1 MTEKAVLQTPH
12 VETVILGISVTIER
26 DYIQRGVFPAL
37 RNQNAVSWSGS
48 TGFHHLTIDEAE
60 ALLEDAR
67 ACRES
72 AVNGGTTNAYS
83 SHVRA
88 LENTIKEART
98 RKATLEA
105 KEPVCERK
113 SEYSEHWH
121 GTKEQLLAIGI
132 CLDGPWPGEPG
143 GKLRWAKTT
152 DKRGYPASLSRYSAT
167 WGTYRVR
174 IEIPQEERR
183 GKEDEEQRAKK
194 RDEAQRSLDHMPYSA
209 DSFRRDIAKSVRRL
223 LQIGVEPLPTKWHGY
238 AFDDESLTAI
248 LVSGDAVV
256 ESIMA
261 AKVNFDAKR
270 HQEIALGYKKAIA
283 EADNA
288 FQDKLSLLTK
298 PNAKILEGASS

>member
-12 VETVILGISVTIER
+12 VETVILGLSMTIER

-37 RNQNAVSWSGS
+37 RNQNAVTWSGS

-67 ACRES
+67 ARLES
-72 AVNGGTTNAYS
+72 AFKWLKNAYS

-88 LENTIKEART
+88 LGGAIKEAKT
-98 RKATLEA
+98 RRGKLET
-105 KEPVCERK
+105 KEPFCEYK
-113 SEYSEHWH
+113 DENCEFWH

-143 GKLRWAKTT
+143 GKLSWAKAT
-152 DKRGYPASLSRYSAT
+152 DKRGYPLRLSRYSTT
-167 WGTYRVR
+167 WGTTYRVR
-174 IEIPQEERR
+174 IEIPQQDRR
-183 GKEDEEQRAKK
+183 GKEVEEQRAIK
-194 RDEAQRSLDHMPYSA
+194 RYEAQIRLRDMPSSA
-209 DSFRRDIAKSVRRL
+209 DGFRRDLVKSIRHMLQCFIPAKPS
-223 LQIGVEPLPTKWHGY
+223 EWHGY
-238 AFDDESLTAI
+238 ALDDESVTAI

-256 ESIMA
+256 EAIMA

-298 PNAKILEGASS
+298 PNAKILEGEVS